1 MLARC
6 FFKSE
11 TNHLLRG
18 FASKMQ
24 AGCTKNNKD
33 NAGRRL
39 GVKKFGSNEVQ
50 PGDIVAR
57 QRGLKW
63 HPGQNTYLG
72 KDHTI
77 HSKIEGYVH
86 FEESRRAFKLKK
98 KKFIIHVLQAE
109 TSNKTQRPA
118 PYMYHP
124 ELWPERAE
132 TNPAPF
138 VFEKK
143 SVDQESPV
151 PILSLL
157 GKGKPIET
165 PKYQNFLN
173 MSTDIVPRRKKVASM
188 ADQILTRVN
197 RKIGTYLEGDIQ
209 IAFSKL
215 EDPLTQALPARKTN

>member
-6 FFKSE
+6 FLRSE
-11 TNHLLRG
+11 ANQLFRG

-77 HSKIEGYVH
+77 HSKIEGFVY

-98 KKFIIHVLQAE
+98 KKFIIHVLPTE

-124 ELWPERAE
+124 ELWPERAVNNPEPWKFLTQTE
-132 TNPAPF
+132 TDELPAP
-138 VFEKK
+138 VMT
-143 SVDQESPV
+143 VLGRGRPV
-151 PILSLL
+151 
-157 GKGKPIET
+157 ET

-173 MSTDIVPRRKKVASM
+173 LSAEIIPRRKKVPSIP
-188 ADQILTRVN
+188 DQILRRVN
-197 RKIGTYLEGDIQ
+197 RKIGSVLDGDIQ
-209 IAFSKL
+209 ISFSKL
-215 EDPLTQALPARKTN
+215 EDPLQSLPATQK